1 MTIETRMSY
10 PEGGSECPPEESP
23 VPGSPSS
30 MATSSEEARI
40 GHTCPVSTCEDALSP
55 SSSSASKSNQ
65 SNKVKVVP
73 SQQRSKLRNL
83 KNLPLLEGKPNDQS
97 SDEISNMNNNSTDKD
112 DQCTKCTMSLAGN
125 VKVVDLKKTSKVNK
139 YFFINSS

>member
-30 MATSSEEARI
+30 MATSSEARI
-40 GHTCPVSTCEDALSP
+40 GHTCLVSTCEDALSP
-55 SSSSASKSNQ
+55 SSSSANKSNQ
-65 SNKVKVVP
+65 SSKVKVVP

-97 SDEISNMNNNSTDKD
+97 SDEISNMNNNATDKD

-125 VKVVDLKKTSKVNK
+125 VKVEDLKKTSKVNK
-139 YFFINSS
+139 